1 MSETKISDPNVKSI
15 VGAPS
20 DESPRVEQ
28 PGATRKR
35 GLKIERHFTD
45 SGSHPF
51 DEIAWE
57 HRDAA
62 IYNEKGE
69 IIFEQKGVEVPEFWS
84 QLATDIGASKYLRK
98 AGVPGTGKEASMRQ
112 LVQRVARTIRRSGE
126 EFGGYFATT
135 EDAEA
140 FESELTYLLI
150 SQRGA
155 FNSPV
160 WFNCGLWHEYGIE
173 GGGGNFYWD
182 RATQS
187 VRITTNAY
195 QHPQN
200 SACFI
205 QSVDDSLDSMLE
217 LQKAEVRLFKYGS
230 GTGTNFSRIRA
241 KREELSGGG
250 ASSGVLSFL
259 EGFDRWAG
267 SIKSGGTTRRAAKMV
282 ILDMDH
288 PEIEDYIDWK
298 LREEKKAQALI
309 AAGFESDFNGEAYRT
324 ISGQNSNNSVRIPD
338 AFMDSYLKD
347 GKWHTTYRMDGAVAD
362 EYDAR
367 HLMNKIS
374 HAAWACADPGVQ
386 FDGTIQKW
394 NTCKNTDR
402 INATNPCS
410 EFVFLDDTSCNL
422 ASINLVKFLREDGTF
437 DVEAYRH
444 AIRIFIIAM
453 EIIVEISSYPTER
466 IASRSHDFRPLGLGY
481 GNLGA
486 LLMLNGIPYD
496 SEVGE
501 AWAGAV
507 SAILS
512 GHGYLTSAEIASSV
526 GAFVGFDENRMT
538 MLDVMRMHRDEAY
551 KLDEIAC
558 PQQLLKAAHEDWD
571 ACVRMGEQFGYRNSQ
586 ISVIAPT
593 GTIAFLMDCDTTGIE
608 PDFALV
614 KFKKLAGG
622 GYFKIVNQ
630 AVPRALAQLGYP
642 RSQIDEI
649 VTYVVGTGAL
659 KGSPYINERTLR
671 DKGFTD
677 EDLGRIGQMLPN
689 AFDMDLAFA
698 PGILGDDC
706 LKRLGIDA
714 EKAKEP
720 GFNLLSAIGFRQE
733 EIDAADE
740 IICGRGTVEG
750 APYLKEAH
758 YPIFDCANKC
768 GRTGTRFIEPMG
780 HVRMMA
786 AVQPFISGAISKTV
800 NLPNDATVDDI
811 TQVYVEAWKL
821 GVKCLAVYRDGS
833 KSSQPLSSA
842 SQQEEKESHPVRKR
856 LPDERPSITH
866 KFSVGGHEGYLT
878 VGLYEDGR
886 PGEVFLNMAK
896 EGSVISGLMQT
907 IALMTSVSL
916 QHGVPLEF
924 FVEKFSHIRFEPS
937 GFTNNKDI
945 PIAKSIIDYVFRWL
959 GLKFLPDSQI
969 VADEVASL
977 EDELANPRQ
986 PRPLSSGENVDK
998 IEEREKQ
1005 VAAMQ
1010 SDSPPCHACGTIMT
1024 RSGTC
1029 YRCANCGATSGC
1041 S

>member
-1 MSETKISDPNVKSI
+1 MSETNIDSI
-15 VGAPS
+15 VAAPS

-28 PGATRKR
+28 PDATRKR
-35 GLKIERHFTD
+35 GLKIERYFTN
-45 SGSHPF
+45 SGKHPF
-51 DEIAWE
+51 DEMEWE

-69 IIFEQKGVEVPEFWS
+69 TIFEQKGVEVPKSWS

-98 AGVPGTGKEASMRQ
+98 AGVPGTGKEVSMRQ

-126 EFGGYFATT
+126 EFGGYFTT
-135 EDAEA
+135 SEDAEA

-173 GGGGNFYWD
+173 GGGGNFSWD

-187 VRITTNAY
+187 VRTTTNAY
-195 QHPQN
+195 EHPQN

-230 GTGTNFSRIRA
+230 GTGTNFSKIRA

-309 AAGFESDFNGEAYRT
+309 ASGYESDFNGEAYRT

-347 GKWHTTYRMDGAVAD
+347 GKWRTTYRMNGKVAD

-367 HLMNKIS
+367 GLMDKIS

-422 ASINLVKFLREDGTF
+422 ASINLVKFLKDDGTF

-444 AIRIFIIAM
+444 AIRTFIIAM

-466 IASRSHDFRPLGLGY
+466 IARRSHDFRPLGLGY

-496 SEVGE
+496 SEVGQ
-501 AWAGAV
+501 AWAGAI

-526 GAFVGFDENRMT
+526 GPFAGFDENRAP
-538 MLDVMRMHRDEAY
+538 MLDVMRMHRDEAF

-558 PQQLLKAAHEDWD
+558 PQNLLKAAHEGWD
-571 ACVRMGEQFGYRNSQ
+571 ACVRMGERFGYRNSQ

-593 GTIAFLMDCDTTGIE
+593 GTIAFLMDCDTTGVE

-622 GYFKIVNQ
+622 GQFKIVNQ
-630 AVPRALAQLGYP
+630 AVPKALAQLGYP

-649 VTYVVGTGAL
+649 VTYIVGTGTL
-659 KGSPYINERTLR
+659 KGLPYVNERTLK
-671 DKGFTD
+671 DKGFID
-677 EDLGRIGQMLPN
+677 EDLQRIEQMLPN
-689 AFDMDLAFA
+689 AFSLELAYA
-698 PGILGDDC
+698 PGILGDEC

-714 EKAKEP
+714 AKAQEL
-720 GFNLLSAIGFRQE
+720 GFNLLSAVGFRQE

-740 IICGRGTVEG
+740 IICGHGTVEG

-768 GRTGTRFIEPMG
+768 GRTGTRFIKPMG

-811 TQVYVEAWKL
+811 TEVYVEAWKL

-833 KSSQPLSSA
+833 KSSQPLSSTN
-842 SQQEEKESHPVRKR
+842 QQEEKENRPVRKP
-856 LPDERPSITH
+856 LPDLRDSKTH

-878 VGLYEDGR
+878 VGMYEDGR
-886 PGEVFLNMAK
+886 PGEIFLNMAK
-896 EGSVISGLMQT
+896 DGSVISGLMNT

-924 FVEKFSHIRFEPS
+924 FVNKFSHIRFEPS

-959 GLKFLPDSQI
+959 GLQFLPDSQI
-969 VADEVASL
+969 DGDEVASL
-977 EDELANPRQ
+977 EDQLAELRLL
-986 PRPLSSGENVDK
+986 RPLSSGADADK
-998 IEEREKQ
+998 IEAIEAREKQ
-1005 VAAMQ
+1005 VATMQ
-1010 SDSPPCHACGTIMT
+1010 SDAPPCHACGTIMT

-1029 YRCANCGATSGC
+1029 YRCANCGATNGC